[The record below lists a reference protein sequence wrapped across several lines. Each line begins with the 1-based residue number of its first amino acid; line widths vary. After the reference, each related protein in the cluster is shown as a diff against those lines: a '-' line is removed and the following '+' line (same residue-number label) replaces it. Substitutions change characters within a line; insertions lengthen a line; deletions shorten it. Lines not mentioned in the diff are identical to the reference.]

1 MYKRQL
7 LLFLQILGWAATTE
21 NLLPEKIQ
29 VDETDRG
36 RIINRRAI
44 KMIKSVRNQHSL
56 SLNANTLKM
65 TKSNQNVNAEGG
77 EAADVGK
84 GVEMKTA

>member
-1 MYKRQL
+1 ML

-36 RIINRRAI
+36 TIINRRAI

-65 TKSNQNVNAEGG
+65 TKNNQSVNAEDG
-77 EAADVGK
+77 EAVDVGK
-84 GVEMKTA
+84 GVVMKTA